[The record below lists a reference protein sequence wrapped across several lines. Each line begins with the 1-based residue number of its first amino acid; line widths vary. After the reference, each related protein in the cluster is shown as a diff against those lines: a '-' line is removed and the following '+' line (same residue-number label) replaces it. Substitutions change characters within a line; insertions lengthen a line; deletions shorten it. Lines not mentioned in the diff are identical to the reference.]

1 MPKKSVHIPR
11 FQTADEAARSLGIY
25 GGLEREIAQIESDL
39 AEKVAML
46 RADADTRL
54 APLQTELAT
63 TLLGLEAFAKNARST
78 LPSGQKTI
86 HLSTG
91 DLGWRIGNP
100 TVSLKGKADA
110 IIARIKEVGTAYA
123 KRYVRTKESLDR
135 PALLRDRPSIE
146 GVRYASGRERF
157 YVVARSDV
165 SEAKAVI
172 ETN

>member
-1 MPKKSVHIPR
+1 MPTKKPAFPI
-11 FQTADEAARSLGIY
+11 FQNSDEATVGLARY
-25 GGLEREIAQIESDL
+25 GELEREIARIEINL
-39 AEKVAML
+39 AEEVARL
-46 RADADTRL
+46 RQDADVRL
-54 APLQTELAT
+54 VPLQTELSA
-63 TLLGLEAFAKNARST
+63 TLLGLAAFATRLRPA
-78 LPSGQKTI
+78 LPAGQKTVR
-86 HLSTG
+86 LSTG

-100 TVSLKGKADA
+100 TVTFKGKVDT

-146 GVRYASGRERF
+146 GVRYAPGRERF